1 MIPLS
6 RRDRRALLW
15 GGAAI
20 AVLILYLLT
29 RGGGD
34 SAPSSVE
41 LVQSDARTVT
51 APPPQPVV
59 ATAPVMAVA
68 ATADLS
74 QLRLFGVLGSG
85 AVIGMADG
93 TQRFVPLGRDVL
105 PGVSLRRVEL
115 HHAVLATASGEVRLG
130 FDGIAQA
137 QAQAAPAPVA
147 AAAAAQR
154 EDTLRYRLGLAP
166 RQVGGRVSGYVMRP
180 GASLPALERAGI
192 RPGDLILSVNGSEL
206 DAERLEELSWQ
217 IANSTRIEF
226 EVERGGRRLRLALP
240 GRQ

>member
-6 RRDRRALLW
+6 RRDRRALAW

-20 AVLILYLLT
+20 AVLILYLAT

-41 LVQSDARTVT
+41 LVQPDARTVT
-51 APPPQPVV
+51 APPPPPVV
-59 ATAPVMAVA
+59 ATAPAMVVA

-115 HHAVLATASGEVRLG
+115 HHAVLATASGEARLG
-130 FDGIAQA
+130 FDGVAQA
-137 QAQAAPAPVA
+137 QPAAAPAPVETA
-147 AAAAAQR
+147 R
-154 EDTLRYRLGLAP
+154 RDDTLRYRLGLAP
-166 RQVGGRVSGYVMRP
+166 RQVNGRISGYAVRP
-180 GASLPALERAGI
+180 GASLPALEQAGI

-240 GRQ
+240 SRRQ